1 VSLYIAAT
9 LSLTKNKSFECF
21 KIKIILLN
29 GKIIFFPYSE
39 KHVLS
44 KPELKD
50 PIPVEY
56 LSHADRYAAELKK
69 ACLLFSNLE
78 DLPGS
83 QVESLK

>member
-1 VSLYIAAT
+1 MSLYIPT
-9 LSLTKNKSFECF
+9 LSLTKNKLFESF
-21 KIKIILLN
+21 KLK
-29 GKIIFFPYSE
+29 IFFFSYSE
-39 KHVLS
+39 KHILS